1 MSAEPIIYGLIF
13 VGVLVLVE
21 GLYLVAFGKSISL
34 NSRVN
39 RRLEMLEKGERRDE
53 VLEKLRKEMQ
63 QHMDAKTIPLYSL
76 LSEKAQRAAIAF
88 TPKQLIMI
96 MAGLAFVAFLGLTIG
111 TETDLAVRVL
121 LSIAIGVG
129 AVYFWV
135 ASKAS
140 KRMGLIEEQ
149 LPDAVELMV
158 RSLRVGHPFSNAI
171 SIVSKEIQD
180 PLASEFGVIAD
191 ESAYGRDVGEALKD
205 MAERLDMQDLRF
217 LAVAVTIQQQS
228 GGNLAEILSGL
239 AKVIR
244 ARFRLFR
251 RVKAITAEAKWSGK
265 FLSAF
270 PIVALI
276 VINVSDP
283 NYYDDVYDH
292 PLFIPA
298 CFAVGIFLIIYRRHP
313 RFLARVRPTQLAL
326 WSCLAALAHG
336 AGLMLVPI
344 YLDLCAVAELDTGH
358 RAVRALMGST
368 LQTAILVALVHT
380 LSMAAAGGIMAIG
393 VYFWL
398 GLKFLSKTWFNLDL
412 VWAISLVAVGAFGV
426 WSAVYE

>member
-13 VGVLVLVE
+13 IGVLVLVE
-21 GLYLVAFGKSISL
+21 GIYLVAFGKSISL

-39 RRLEMLEKGERRDE
+39 RRLEMLEKGSRREE
-53 VLEKLRKEMQ
+53 VLDQLRKEMQ
-63 QHMDAKTIPLYSL
+63 QHMDSKTIPLYSL
-76 LSEKAQRAAIAF
+76 LSEKAQKAAIAF
-88 TPKQLIMI
+88 TPKQLIML
-96 MAGLAFVAFLGLTIG
+96 MGGVAVLAFFGLTVG
-111 TETDLAVRVL
+111 TETEPPVRALISVG
-121 LSIAIGVG
+121 IGIGAI
-129 AVYFWV
+129 YFWV
-135 ASKAS
+135 SSKAG
-140 KRMGLIEEQ
+140 KRMGMIEEQ
-149 LPDAVELMV
+149 LPDAIELMV

-228 GGNLAEILSGL
+228 GGNLAEILAGL

-283 NYYDDVYDH
+283 HYYDDVKDH
-292 PLFIPA
+292 AMFIPA
-298 CFAVGIFLIIYRRHP
+298 CFLVGIFLALNL
-313 RFLARVRPTQLAL
+313 FVMRVLTDIK
-326 WSCLAALAHG
+326 
-336 AGLMLVPI
+336 V
-344 YLDLCAVAELDTGH
+344 
-358 RAVRALMGST
+358 
-368 LQTAILVALVHT
+368 
-380 LSMAAAGGIMAIG
+380 
-393 VYFWL
+393 
-398 GLKFLSKTWFNLDL
+398 
-412 VWAISLVAVGAFGV
+412 
-426 WSAVYE
+426 